1 MPSGVVASLI
11 AVLALAFAEGMGRFY
26 PARTTWWRLR
36 RMHGRRAVRAMRER
50 FEGFAESRLFR
61 ILAVTLLGFV
71 IGWIASAS
79 LLDKRWHEVVL
90 DVLPSAFVGVALLRV
105 PAILRSMATRM
116 RTYEREAGEDPD
128 KELPGLEDDGGPTA
142 LAL

>member
-1 MPSGVVASLI
+1 MPSGVIASLI
-11 AVLALAFAEGMGRFY
+11 AVLALAFVEGMGRFY
-26 PARTTWWRLR
+26 PARKTWWRLR

-50 FEGFAESRLFR
+50 FEGLAESRLFR
-61 ILAVTLLGFV
+61 ILALTLLGFA

-79 LLDKRWHEVVL
+79 LLDKRWHELVL

-105 PAILRSMATRM
+105 PTIVRSMATRM

-128 KELPGLEDDGGPTA
+128 KELAGLEDDEGPAA